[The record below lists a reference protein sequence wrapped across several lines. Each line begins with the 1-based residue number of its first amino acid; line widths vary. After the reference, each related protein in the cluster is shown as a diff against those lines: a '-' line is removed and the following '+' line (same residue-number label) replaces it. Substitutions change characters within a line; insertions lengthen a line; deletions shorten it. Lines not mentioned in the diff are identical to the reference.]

1 MISCYCVF
9 HCTLGLVCFPI
20 LLFATLFGR
29 LLCLPPIY
37 RVSRIFLLSGEKFI
51 CPSLG
56 VCLFV
61 HSQDKLSETD
71 GQFVLYICFN
81 QPQSN
86 SLPIRRVSH
95 GFLLSTLHWVFVCLS
110 IRRTCFPETSL
121 QFKLCDCFLYL
132 KPASLASCLHHYYL
146 LFYCLG
152 N

>member
-9 HCTLGLVCFPI
+9 HCTLGLVCFPHSAI
-20 LLFATLFGR
+20 CDSVWSSSLFTTHLQGFAYIPPLGR
-29 LLCLPPIY
+29 K
-37 RVSRIFLLSGEKFI
+37 FL

-110 IRRTCFPETSL
+110 IRRRCFPETSL